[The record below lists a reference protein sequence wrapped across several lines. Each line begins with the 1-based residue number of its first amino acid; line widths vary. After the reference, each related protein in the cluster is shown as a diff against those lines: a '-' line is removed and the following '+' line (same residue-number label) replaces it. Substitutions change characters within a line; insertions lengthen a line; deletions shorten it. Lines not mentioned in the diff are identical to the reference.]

1 MGGPKSFGAA
11 DEKPPWS
18 AAFLARLG
26 GAPEVIPMGDKRFD
40 LFFERVKT
48 AKDRVHEIQQLSDD
62 EVIAALGG
70 ASRAEDPLL
79 ANILATEAQNRAQR
93 ATAITA
99 SLGEGVIVL
108 DKGWK
113 IAMQNPAAERIL
125 GWTAPEFI
133 GGDIHALIHP
143 FCRAQEECHLGSL
156 PPPDLFYQNDDA
168 LVLRKDGR
176 TVRVA
181 YTVTPVMRG
190 DVVDGGVIV
199 LRDSSE
205 RKRLEEKASERQD
218 RLSVI
223 LQTITEGILT
233 MDMAGRFTYAN
244 AAAERIIGRPS
255 RDILTRTY
263 YDPGW
268 KFLTVGGGVL
278 SVQHLPFKTAL
289 ETGKPVPSKDL
300 GIERGDGSIAW
311 ITVNTVPI
319 PDANGVPYAILV
331 SFLEIQGRERS
342 RQAST
347 AAATPERSAV
357 GEGESAQSV

>member
-1 MGGPKSFGAA
+1 M
-11 DEKPPWS
+11 
-18 AAFLARLG
+18 
-26 GAPEVIPMGDKRFD
+26 VPMGDKRFD
-40 LFFERVKT
+40 PVFERVKN
-48 AKDRVHEIQQLSDD
+48 AKDRVHVIQKLSDD

-79 ANILATEAQNRAQR
+79 ANVLATEAQNRAQR
-93 ATAITA
+93 ATAVTA

-108 DKGWK
+108 DKEWK
-113 IAMQNPAAERIL
+113 ISMQNPAAERML
-125 GWTAPEFI
+125 GWSAPEFI
-133 GGDIHALIHP
+133 GGDIHELIHP
-143 FCRAQEECHLGSL
+143 FCRAQDECHLGSL
-156 PPPDLFYQNDDA
+156 PPPDFFYQNDDA

-176 TVRVA
+176 SVRVA

-218 RLSVI
+218 RLSTI
-223 LQTITEGILT
+223 LQAITEGILT

-263 YDPGW
+263 YDPEW
-268 KFLTVGGGVL
+268 RFVTLGGDVL
-278 SVQHLPFKTAL
+278 SIQDLPFKTSI
-289 ETGKPVPSKDL
+289 ETGKAVPSRGL
-300 GIERGDGSIAW
+300 GIHRGDGSIAW

-319 PDANGVPYAILV
+319 PDANGVPYAVLV

-342 RQAST
+342 RQESAAS
-347 AAATPERSAV
+347 ATSGEPV
-357 GEGESAQSV
+357 VPEGEAAQSV